1 MEDAIQEFKNKYP
14 AFKTLDDRH
23 FNYHDGTVF
32 IDAPGLK
39 KITRKILND
48 EIPGNK
54 EAAFFLLRKVSEL
67 DANKSNHND
76 VKR

>member
-1 MEDAIQEFKNKYP
+1 M
-14 AFKTLDDRH
+14 L
-23 FNYHDGTVF
+23 